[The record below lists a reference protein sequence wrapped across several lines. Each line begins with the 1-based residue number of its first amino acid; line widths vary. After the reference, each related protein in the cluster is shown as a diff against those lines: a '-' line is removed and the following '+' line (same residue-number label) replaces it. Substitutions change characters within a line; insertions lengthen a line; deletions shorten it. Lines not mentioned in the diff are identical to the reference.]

1 MSKRRDALKNFLTPI
16 TPTEFSAENS
26 PRPRHTP
33 SGALQSMNDALTGI
47 SHEAEQLRKALSD
60 GQTIVELDPVD
71 IDASFVKDRLD
82 DFDGEDFTNLLNSVR
97 ENGQAVPVL
106 VRPHPDQEGRYQ
118 LAYGHRRV
126 EVIRQLGLKAKAFI
140 RDLTD
145 DELIIA
151 QGNENLERK
160 DLTFIE
166 KAFFALRLEER
177 GVKRSVIMAT
187 FGTRS
192 KGVLSEMIALVRK
205 VPGDLVVAI
214 GSAPGIG
221 RPRWDAMVA
230 MLDDDAGKG
239 DWKSLVLRPDF
250 QNLSSTDRFERV
262 IKELRQ
268 KPARKEKEAA
278 TDTAW
283 APTDKSVS
291 VTLKKT
297 AKKATVT
304 LASADGPLFAEFITG
319 RLDDLYEAFRKSRM
333 EAGD

>member
-1 MSKRRDALKNFLTPI
+1 MIKRRDALKDFLTPI
-16 TPTEFSAENS
+16 TTTEFSAENL

-47 SHEAEQLRKALSD
+47 SHEADELRKALSD
-60 GQTIVELDPVD
+60 GLTIVELDPTD

-82 DFDGEDFTNLLNSVR
+82 DFNGEDFSNLLDSIR

-106 VRPHPDQEGRYQ
+106 VRPHPEQEGRYQ

-126 EVIRQLGLKAKAFI
+126 EAIRQLGLKAKAFI
-140 RDLTD
+140 RNLTD

-192 KGVLSEMIALVRK
+192 KGVLSEMIALGRK
-205 VPGDLVVAI
+205 LPGDLVMAI

-221 RPRWDAMVA
+221 RPRWDAMAA
-230 MLDDDAGKG
+230 MLDDDAGEG
-239 DWKSLVLRPDF
+239 DWKSLVLKTDF
-250 QNLSSTDRFERV
+250 KKLSSIDRFERV
-262 IKELRQ
+262 IKELRR
-268 KPARKEKEAA
+268 KPTKKEKDAS
-278 TDTAW
+278 AW
-283 APTDKSVS
+283 APDDKSVS
-291 VTLKKT
+291 VIVKSRPKGVAIEITKT
-297 AKKATVT
+297 EAK
-304 LASADGPLFAEFITG
+304 PFAEWISSN
-319 RLDDLYEAFRKSRM
+319 LDSLYEAFRKSKT
-333 EAGD
+333 EN

>member
-1 MSKRRDALKNFLTPI
+1 MIKRRDALKDFLTPI
-16 TPTEFSAENS
+16 TSTEFSTENS
-26 PRPRHTP
+26 PRPRHAP

-47 SHEAEQLRKALSD
+47 SHEADELRKTLTN
-60 GQTIVELDPVD
+60 GLTIVEIDPFS

-82 DFDGEDFTNLLNSVR
+82 DFEGEDFANLLDSIR

-126 EVIRQLGLKAKAFI
+126 EAIKQLGLKAKAFI
-140 RDLTD
+140 RNLTD

-205 VPGDLVVAI
+205 LPDELVMAI

-230 MLDDDAGKG
+230 MLDDGKG
-239 DWKSLVLRPDF
+239 DWKPLIQKTDF
-250 QNLSSTDRFERV
+250 QRLSSADRFERV
-262 IKELRQ
+262 VKELRS
-268 KPARKEKEAA
+268 KPRKKERG
-278 TDTAW
+278 DEGHPSW
-283 APTDKSVS
+283 APADKSVR
-291 VTLKKT
+291 VI
-297 AKKATVT
+297 AKSGPKGVSLEITQTDAKPF
-304 LASADGPLFAEFITG
+304 ADWITG
-319 RLDDLYEAFRKSRM
+319 NLDGFYEAFRKSKQ
-333 EAGD
+333 EN

>member
-1 MSKRRDALKNFLTPI
+1 MSKRRDALKGFLTPI
-16 TPTEFSAENS
+16 TSTEFSAENS
-26 PRPRHTP
+26 PRPRHAP

-47 SHEAEQLRKALSD
+47 SHEADELRKTLTN
-60 GQTIVELDPVD
+60 GLTIVEIDPID

-82 DFDGEDFTNLLNSVR
+82 DFEGEDFSNLLNSIR

-140 RDLTD
+140 RNLTD
-145 DELIIA
+145 DELVIA

-205 VPGDLVVAI
+205 LPDELVVAI

-221 RPRWDAMVA
+221 RPRWDAMVT
-230 MLDDDAGKG
+230 MLDDGKG
-239 DWKSLVLRPDF
+239 DWRSLVLKPDF
-250 QNLSSTDRFERV
+250 QNLSSSDRFERV
-262 IKELRQ
+262 IKELRH
-268 KPARKEKEAA
+268 KPTKRGSGTEGYP
-278 TDTAW
+278 AW
-283 APTDKSVS
+283 APRDKSVS
-291 VTLKKT
+291 VLTKSGPKGVSLEITKSD
-297 AKKATVT
+297 AKPF
-304 LASADGPLFAEFITG
+304 ADWITG
-319 RLDDLYEAFRKSRM
+319 NLDGLYEAFRKSKQ
-333 EAGD
+333 EN

>member
-1 MSKRRDALKNFLTPI
+1 MIKRRDALKDFLTPI
-16 TPTEFSAENS
+16 TSTEFSVENS

-47 SHEAEQLRKALSD
+47 SHEADELRKTLTN
-60 GQTIVELDPVD
+60 GLTIVEIDPLD
-71 IDASFVKDRLD
+71 IDASFIKDRLD
-82 DFDGEDFTNLLNSVR
+82 DFEGEDFANLLDSIR

-126 EVIRQLGLKAKAFI
+126 EAIKQLGLKAKAFI
-140 RDLTD
+140 RNLTD
-145 DELIIA
+145 DELVIA

-205 VPGDLVVAI
+205 LPDELVTAI

-221 RPRWDAMVA
+221 RPRWDAMAA
-230 MLDDDAGKG
+230 MLDDGKG
-239 DWKSLVLRPDF
+239 DWKPLIQKTDF
-250 QNLSSTDRFERV
+250 QKLSSADRFERV
-262 IKELRQ
+262 IKELRS
-268 KPARKEKEAA
+268 KPTKEERGAEGHPS
-278 TDTAW
+278 W
-283 APTDKSVS
+283 APADKSVRVIARS
-291 VTLKKT
+291 RPKGVSLEITKT
-297 AKKATVT
+297 DAKPF
-304 LASADGPLFAEFITG
+304 ADWITG
-319 RLDDLYEAFRKSRM
+319 NLDGLYEAFRQSKQ
-333 EAGD
+333 EN